1 MLEERVIQLE
11 NTIRQW
17 GLLPPIRDAILAEKE
32 RIAAEAKAAADK
44 AEADA
49 KAKEPVKEPGP
60 GDNDQPPAWKEE
72 PMWAPPTGGPAPAPA
87 FTPKGRV

>member
-17 GLLPPIRDAILAEKE
+17 GLLPPIRDAVTAEKE
-32 RIAAEAKAAADK
+32 RIAAEAKEAADK

-49 KAKEPVKEPGP
+49 KAKEPIKEPVP
-60 GDNDQPPAWKEE
+60 VDEPPPAAAPTWKA
-72 PMWAPPTGGPAPAPA
+72 PNYAPPQ
-87 FTPKGRV
+87 KD